1 MLPEEIRKLPQARFM
16 EELACVTEMD
26 IVQLIYRPFAAQ
38 GSSKDYEFSRVTML
52 DRWEQGLGDAMA
64 SLKASPWLEP
74 VPPEVGTRVFDV
86 LHDVYVKEAGIILG
100 N

>member
-1 MLPEEIRKLPQARFM
+1 
-16 EELACVTEMD
+16 
-26 IVQLIYRPFAAQ
+26 
-38 GSSKDYEFSRVTML
+38 
-52 DRWEQGLGDAMA
+52 MA